1 MRSIRSGFNMAEY
14 MSVYSP
20 EGSPC
25 VSGEVMDLSNVDN
38 EFARVSSLLYDWH

>member
-1 MRSIRSGFNMAEY
+1 MSI
-14 MSVYSP
+14 YSP

-38 EFARVSSLLYDWH
+38 AFARVSSFLHDWH